1 MTQASADPTGPGSR
15 LLHPIPEAA
24 RLLGVS
30 DRTTWELIRSGKLRS
45 VLVERRARRIPH
57 VALIEYVDALIAAE
71 ANR

>member
-45 VLVERRARRIPH
+45 VLVETRPAHPPCGAH
-57 VALIEYVDALIAAE
+57 
-71 ANR
+71 